1 MFTIRFNHHD
11 GDGYKSY
18 SCRAYRV
25 SNEEAEASVIMD
37 FVDGESHTVQVG
49 DKTPFGI
56 AYVTN
61 GDSRTI
67 DVIRG
72 NLLAG

>member
-1 MFTIRFNHHD
+1 MLTIRFNHHD
-11 GDGYKSY
+11 GDGYKTY
-18 SCRAYRV
+18 ACRAYRV
-25 SNEEAEASVIMD
+25 SNEETEAKVVME
-37 FVDGESHTVQVG
+37 FADGEQHEIQVG
-49 DKTPFGI
+49 DNTPFGI

-72 NLLAG
+72 NLSA